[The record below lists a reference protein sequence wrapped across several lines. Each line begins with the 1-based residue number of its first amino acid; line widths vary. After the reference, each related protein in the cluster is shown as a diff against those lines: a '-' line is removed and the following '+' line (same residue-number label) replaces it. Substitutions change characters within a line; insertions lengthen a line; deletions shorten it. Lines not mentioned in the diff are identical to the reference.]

1 MSKKGYVYLI
11 TNKRNGTL
19 YLGVTSNLQ
28 QRVWKHKNK
37 TLEGFSHKY
46 DLNILVWY
54 EVHDEITQAIKRE
67 KAMKKWDRAWKIKR
81 IENMNPKWEDLYD
94 KL

>member
-1 MSKKGYVYLI
+1 MQKQGFVYLI

-28 QRVWKHKNK
+28 QRIWKHKNK
-37 TLEGFSHKY
+37 IYEGFSCKY
-46 DLNILVWY
+46 DVDMLVWY
-54 EVHDEITQAIKRE
+54 EVLDDITEAIKKE

-81 IENMNPKWEDLYD
+81 IENMNPKWDDLYD
-94 KL
+94 TL